1 METWSCE
8 DNTLWPVNT
17 DAEIYR
23 ESFEAAQK
31 EIALLKR
38 KVEILTQQL
47 MEARKMYDLDYQ
59 LFLLRENKVQEE
71 FRKTP
76 CGSGRT
82 GVGFQ
87 AIFEKVT
94 STYERQRKWCQTP
107 GFTGSPVAAADSGKV
122 MVGGSDEED
131 DPEMEAHLMRLLEEG
146 RKQ

>member
-1 METWSCE
+1 METWNCE

-17 DAEIYR
+17 EAEIYR

-94 STYERQRKWCQTP
+94 STYERQRKWSKTT
-107 GFTGSPVAAADSGKV
+107 GFTGSPLASDSGKV
-122 MVGGSDEED
+122 VVGDPDEED